1 MFSFCYANV
10 FQNIFG
16 KPKSTSDIGFI
27 FALLC
32 RMCVCVGMF
41 TSLCMLGAKALT
53 FEIAVT
59 LSVHL
64 FYDWPLLD
72 GVLIFFRLSHE
83 LLSLSSFL
91 LFLCLLLLLYASPI
105 PNQFQNDQTTIM
117 KRPTTIPTWSNSNP
131 QPMSTQFPRQSHDYF
146 QTSCRKYVAASAC
159 MFFGQG
165 VIVPVNIC

>member
-10 FQNIFG
+10 FQNIFC

-32 RMCVCVGMF
+32 RMCVCVCMF

-91 LFLCLLLLLYASPI
+91 LFLLLLLYASPI
-105 PNQFQNDQTTIM
+105 PNQFQNDQTKIM
-117 KRPTTIPTWSNSNP
+117 KRPTTIPTWSNSHP
-131 QPMSTQFPRQSHDYF
+131 QLCQHSSPDNDRTTFKLRAQSMLQQAHAF
-146 QTSCRKYVAASAC
+146 FSANVSS
-159 MFFGQG
+159 FR
-165 VIVPVNIC
+165 